1 MDSTHHG
8 GYDPWHISL
17 NTHCNGC
24 LNNAVD
30 SVKERLLRWLSG
42 YLGTLVATPMAL
54 VLRCARTSI
63 KE

>member
-8 GYDPWHISL
+8 GYDPWRVSL

-24 LNNAVD
+24 LYNAVD
-30 SVKERLLRWLSG
+30 SVKGRLLRRL
-42 YLGTLVATPMAL
+42 YLGTLLATQMAL
-54 VLRCARTSI
+54 VLRCARAST

>member
-24 LNNAVD
+24 FNNAVD
-30 SVKERLLRWLSG
+30 SVKGRLLLRRL
-42 YLGTLVATPMAL
+42 YLGTLVATQTAL
-54 VLRCARTSI
+54 VLRCSRTST
-63 KE
+63 KA